1 MIPLNEQP
9 LEEKSVRVSVPD
21 ELYELVLE
29 AAQKAGVSTEEFLR
43 RLLREKLLKEPFAD
57 QRYAS

>member
-1 MIPLNEQP
+1 MTSPLKQDS
-9 LEEKSVRVSVPD
+9 EEKSVRVPVPD

-43 RLLREKLLKEPFAD
+43 MLLREKLLKEPFVD
-57 QRYAS
+57 QKYAS